1 MAISSE
7 SGCLC
12 GVLRP
17 MCMYSTLIVSR
28 EKGGGGNHSITP
40 NQHAEF
46 ILHVR
51 LAALVHDKGENLFLA
66 LEFLAT
72 RPNS

>member
-1 MAISSE
+1 
-7 SGCLC
+7 
-12 GVLRP
+12 

-28 EKGGGGNHSITP
+28 EKGGGGGNHSITP

-51 LAALVHDKGENLFLA
+51 LAALAHDKGGNLFLA
-66 LEFLAT
+66 LEMLAT